1 MYGFSLA
8 KGALGLC
15 EVSGFLLAVVGN
27 GFSLCCAFTGHFIRW
42 TQARQVLYRRA
53 TPPVL
58 CFKELMILRL

>member
-27 GFSLCCAFTGHFIRW
+27 GFSLCSAFTGHFIRW
-42 TQARQVLYRRA
+42 TQVLYRQA
-53 TPPVL
+53 TSLAL
-58 CFKELMILRL
+58 CFKVLMILHL